1 VLSILKLISG
11 TTSINKWDRR
21 VLGRVKSSLATASTP
36 FIYVGS
42 IHSFRPLI
50 CPTGYTYV
58 LLLSMY
64 NILNQC
70 LLDDMGARI
79 DELELSINDLK
90 AEMGSDGMT
99 PTKVKDE
106 ESKPAGSSA

>member
-1 VLSILKLISG
+1 MCII
-11 TTSINKWDRR
+11 
-21 VLGRVKSSLATASTP
+21 
-36 FIYVGS
+36 
-42 IHSFRPLI
+42 
-50 CPTGYTYV
+50 
-58 LLLSMY
+58 
-64 NILNQC
+64 ILNQH

-106 ESKPAGSSA
+106 ESKPADGSAWVEAEVAGRIESCSYVNISSHSSPTKDLWRAFREVP